1 MAARRRRE
9 RENESDP
16 AAPKTTVVLAEA
28 HGLVREA
35 ISAVLSREPD
45 IEVVGQAGRGR
56 ETVDLVARLAPHVAV
71 VDLTMPQMG
80 GLPATRLIT
89 AKHRTKVVVLSADP
103 RPIYVDEALRSGATG
118 FVLKDASMAE
128 LAAAIRS
135 ARAGRFY
142 ICKRI
147 TGAGGVHKPPPADTL
162 TIREEEVVRHVAHG
176 LSSKQIAVQLGI
188 SPRTA
193 EAHRANAM
201 RKLDARTQMDLVRYA
216 VLHGLLELPTR

>member
-1 MAARRRRE
+1 VARRRRE
-9 RENESDP
+9 NTGDGEV
-16 AAPKTTVVLAEA
+16 AGKTTVVLAEA

-35 ISAVLSREPD
+35 IGALLSREPD
-45 IEVVGQAGRGR
+45 LEVVGEAARGR
-56 ETVDLVARLAPHVAV
+56 EAVDLVAKLAPHVAV

-89 AKHRTKVVVLSADP
+89 SKHRTKVVVLSVDP
-103 RPIYVDEALRSGATG
+103 RTIYLDEALRSGATG
-118 FVLKDASMAE
+118 YVLKDASMAE
-128 LAAAIRS
+128 LCAAIRS

-142 ICKRI
+142 VCKKL
-147 TGAGGVHKPPPADTL
+147 AGVRSVHKPPAASTL
-162 TIREEEVVRHVAHG
+162 TVREEEVVRQVAHG
-176 LSSKQIAVQLGI
+176 LSSKQIAAQLGI

-216 VLHGLLELPTR
+216 VLHRLLEFPTK